1 MKKLLLVLIALAMPL
16 MSVAPVAAAP
26 GGGAITMTLGFGP
39 HKPENAYYR
48 FRVPGASMACQGKI
62 RYYIQGD
69 RQISTLKMVGKE
81 CYSITLKVDFGK
93 GYEPWRDP
101 IYSTTLYHEVNEPKT
116 KRIKQIMYQLC
127 ATEDVTGNRVCTKV
141 HRTRQ

>member
-16 MSVAPVAAAP
+16 MSVAPLAAAP

-62 RYYIQGD
+62 RYYFQGD
-69 RQISTLKMVGKE
+69 RQISTIKMIGKK
-81 CYSITLKVDFGK
+81 CLTIAMKADYGK
-93 GYEPWRDP
+93 GYEEWDESNS
-101 IYSTTLYHEVNEPKT
+101 IFEGLEINKPKT

-127 ATEDVTGNRVCTKV
+127 AAEDVTGNRVCTKV